1 MLKKVT
7 MVKLR
12 SKKEGIDIIDAFEN
26 LIKDSRDTWR
36 GRSKTLSM
44 SQNIELSRN
53 NKSNSVAVNAT
64 ERAGPVRISKE
75 DL

>member
-1 MLKKVT
+1 

-36 GRSKTLSM
+36 GGSKTLSM

-53 NKSNSVAVNAT
+53 NKSNSVVVHAT
-64 ERAGPVRISKE
+64 
-75 DL
+75 